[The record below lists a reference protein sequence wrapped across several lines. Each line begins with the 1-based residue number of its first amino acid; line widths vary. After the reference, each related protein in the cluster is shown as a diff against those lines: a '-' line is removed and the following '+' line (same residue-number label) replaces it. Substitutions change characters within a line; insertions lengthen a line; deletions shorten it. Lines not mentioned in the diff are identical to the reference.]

1 MWAPRRPSAPARPSR
16 DSMIKHRVR
25 AEDPATKRKTLTRGG
40 TIVVAGVIAI
50 VLAYGAFGVIERVA
64 SDCRTTS
71 ARRAALSLLRRQKDP
86 ATGEEIGK
94 HFGGSDFT
102 CAELGAPKGLLIA
115 AHEDGE
121 KPGEGIIWWFDPEG
135 RAHNVNL
142 IAQAW
147 TPKFPGSPEISNAQL
162 RRVDKGRQ
170 DE

>member
-1 MWAPRRPSAPARPSR
+1 
-16 DSMIKHRVR
+16 MIKRRVA
-25 AEDPATKRKTLTRGG
+25 AEDPVKTRKTLTRGG
-40 TIVVAGVIAI
+40 TIVVAGVAAI
-50 VLAYGAFGVIERVA
+50 VLMYGAFGVYERVA

-71 ARRAALSLLRRQKDP
+71 TRRAALSLLRRQKDP
-86 ATGEEIGK
+86 ATAEEIGK
-94 HFGGSDFT
+94 RFGGSDFT

-121 KPGEGIIWWFDPEG
+121 RDGEGIIWWFDADG

-162 RRVDKGRQ
+162 RRVDKGRK